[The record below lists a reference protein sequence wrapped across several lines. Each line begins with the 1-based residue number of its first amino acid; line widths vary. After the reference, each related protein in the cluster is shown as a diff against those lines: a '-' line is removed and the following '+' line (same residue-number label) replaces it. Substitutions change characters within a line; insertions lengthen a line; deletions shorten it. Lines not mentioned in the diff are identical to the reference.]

1 MRDTD
6 PKPPQE
12 GSEVL
17 PGPNTAAG
25 AMGPKQASTDQA
37 HRSRRV
43 VAASLV
49 GALALGAFC
58 VIHIVLDVASMATA
72 LGIASLMVAMSPF
85 LLRRSGSIVAATNW
99 GVGWAFASIAFIVWV
114 GGGLLSPA
122 LQFVTVLVLAAV
134 LLAGRWSGVVWASV
148 SIAYVFLLYGYEAA
162 GGTLPILVDT
172 EHIKFMWLPTT
183 TGILVVTLV
192 MATLYAHYERTAVEA
207 LERTNQD
214 LEKARDQ
221 AEAGLRSQTSFL
233 ANVSHEIRT
242 PMNAVVG
249 LTGLLLREE
258 TTSRQRDYLKTIR
271 ASGEHLL
278 TLINDVLDFS
288 KIEAG
293 PIELETHPFDLHAC
307 IQECADLLALSAEN
321 KKLAVAVVY
330 AADSQRYVIGDAG
343 RVRQV
348 VVNLLANAIKFT
360 DEGEVIVEVRS
371 RALSDDD
378 IEIELAV
385 IDTGI
390 GISDEQA
397 QGLFKP
403 FAQADSSTTRRYG
416 GTGLGLVISRRIC
429 EAMGGTLRL
438 ESKPGVGSTFT
449 AVLKMKEAEAPS
461 VEQPLSSSH
470 ETAFVPQSATSLRVL
485 VVEDNRINQVVAVM
499 MLEKLGCRA
508 DVACDGREALDA
520 LERQQYDVVFMDV
533 HMPNMDGLTASR
545 RIHEQWSGESRP
557 RIIAMTANAL
567 AEDRVAC
574 MDAGMDDYL
583 MKPVSFDALIEH
595 LAECTPLRH

>member
-1 MRDTD
+1 MRGTD
-6 PKPPQE
+6 
-12 GSEVL
+12 SET
-17 PGPNTAAG
+17 PRSNPEAQAEKAA
-25 AMGPKQASTDQA
+25 PTPENNTDQA
-37 HRSRRV
+37 RNRRAI
-43 VAASLV
+43 AAARV
-49 GALALGAFC
+49 GAVALGAFC
-58 VIHIVLDVASMATA
+58 VIHVVLDVATMATA
-72 LGIASLMVAMSPF
+72 LGIASLMVAMTPA
-85 LLRRSGSIVAATNW
+85 LLRRTGSLVFATNW
-99 GVGWAFASIAFIVWV
+99 GVGWAFASIAYVVWV

-134 LLAGRWSGVVWASV
+134 LLAGSRSGVVWAVV
-148 SIAYVFLLYGYEAA
+148 SIAYVFLLYVYQAA
-162 GGTLPILVDT
+162 GGTLPLYVDA
-172 EHIKFMWLPTT
+172 EHIEFMWVPTT
-183 TGILVVTLV
+183 TGILVVTVV
-192 MATLYAHYERTAVEA
+192 MATLYAHYERTAVAA
-207 LERTNQD
+207 LQRTNQD
-214 LEKARDQ
+214 LERARDQ
-221 AEAGLRSQTSFL
+221 AEAGLRSQTSLL

-293 PIELETHPFDLHAC
+293 PIELETHPFDLQAC
-307 IQECADLLALSAEN
+307 VQECVDLLALSAEN
-321 KKLAVAVVY
+321 KKLAVAAIFDSKLQRHVV
-330 AADSQRYVIGDAG
+330 GDAG
-343 RVRQV
+343 RLRQGV
-348 VVNLLANAIKFT
+348 GNLLGNAIKFT
-360 DEGEVIVEVRS
+360 DQGEVIVEVRS
-371 RALSDDD
+371 SDKGDD
-378 IEIELAV
+378 EVELELAV

-397 QGLFKP
+397 KRLFKP
-403 FAQADSSTTRRYG
+403 FTQADASTTRRYG
-416 GTGLGLVISRRIC
+416 GTGLGLAISRRLC

-438 ESKPGVGSTFT
+438 ESKLGVGSTFT
-449 AVLKMKEAEAPS
+449 AVLNVKRAETPTD
-461 VEQPLSSSH
+461 EQPLSSSH
-470 ETAFVPQSATSLRVL
+470 EVPLITDDGTSLRVL

-545 RIHEQWSGESRP
+545 RIREQWSAESRP

-567 AEDRVAC
+567 AQDRVAC
-574 MDAGMDDYL
+574 MEAGMDDYL